1 MGEKAQSNMRLIALA
16 LVAAVAV
23 YATPH
28 DDFVPEA
35 IVVHNDQLEEVVQ
48 PGEDFSLAEVTDMM
62 DISKNMSQEQLE
74 AEFEQMIQGEDD
86 DTKLAV
92 AYSLQHVAKMHPDE
106 LAGQIQEY
114 LDQKGV
120 KLENSDLAS
129 TDLAQAG
136 WGGRRRRRFF
146 KAVAKVARKT
156 VKAVGGAVKAV
167 GKFVVDAVK
176 KLAHWLKVLA
186 SKLCRKVLKAIV
198 KKVHKY
204 IRKKVTKFCAKIC
217 IKCAAKV
224 YIMGAG
230 SPAAGAVAAAIGGGC
245 AAGCKLAFDAL
256 IRYIRYRHMNNAR
269 MDTFVADF
277 VCDAVGLNAA
287 GGSSSSRR
295 RSSRRRRSRRRRSRR
310 RRRGWGLE

>member
-1 MGEKAQSNMRLIALA
+1 MGESASNMRLIALA

-23 YATPH
+23 YAAPN
-28 DDFVPEA
+28 DDIVPEA
-35 IVVHNDQLEEVVQ
+35 LIVHNDQLEEVVQ
-48 PGEDFSLAEVTDMM
+48 RGEDFSLAEISDMM
-62 DISKNMSQEQLE
+62 DMSKNMSQEQLE

-92 AYSLQHVAKMHPDE
+92 AYSLQHVAKMHPDQ

-120 KLENSDLAS
+120 KLQNSDLS
-129 TDLAQAG
+129 TDLAQEEF

-186 SKLCRKVLKAIV
+186 SKLCRKVLK
-198 KKVHKY
+198 
-204 IRKKVTKFCAKIC
+204 FCAKIC

-224 YIMGAG
+224 YVMGAG
-230 SPAAGAVAAAIGGGC
+230 SPASAAVAAAIGGGC

-256 IRYIRYRHMNNAR
+256 IKYIRNRYMSGAR

-287 GGSSSSRR
+287 GGSSRSSR
-295 RSSRRRRSRRRRSRR
+295 RRRRSRRRR
-310 RRRGWGLE
+310 GWGLE

>member
-1 MGEKAQSNMRLIALA
+1 MGESASNMRLIALA

-23 YATPH
+23 YATPN
-28 DDFVPEA
+28 DDIVPEA
-35 IVVHNDQLEEVVQ
+35 LIVHNDQLEEVVQ
-48 PGEDFSLAEVTDMM
+48 PGEDFSLAEISDMM
-62 DISKNMSQEQLE
+62 DMSKNMSQEQLE
-74 AEFEQMIQGEDD
+74 AELEQMIQGEDD

-92 AYSLQHVAKMHPDE
+92 AYSLQHVAKMHPDQ

-120 KLENSDLAS
+120 KLQNSDLS
-129 TDLAQAG
+129 TDLAQEEF

-186 SKLCRKVLKAIV
+186 SKLCRKVLEAIV

-224 YIMGAG
+224 YVMGAG
-230 SPAAGAVAAAIGGGC
+230 SPASAAVAAIGGGC

-256 IRYIRYRHMNNAR
+256 IKYIRNRYMS
-269 MDTFVADF
+269 
-277 VCDAVGLNAA
+277 G
-287 GGSSSSRR
+287 
-295 RSSRRRRSRRRRSRR
+295 
-310 RRRGWGLE
+310 